1 MDSSFPRGGRKTLWL
16 LAFLGYTVLGLWN
29 LGVVVTGKL
38 AAGESVHIIY
48 NIIDEM
54 SATYCGLALLPL
66 LLGLF
71 SRFPLRRGRLAARL
85 PLYFLSSFLYAGI
98 WMSLMWMARSLLYLA
113 FGLETYRFGRLPY
126 QYLMETLKM
135 TLLFWIIYG
144 LAAYFKASRER
155 EEQRVRAS
163 RLEGQ
168 LAQARLKALQARL
181 HPHFLF
187 NTLNMISS
195 MIYEDT
201 KAADKMIADLSDL
214 LRMTMNSSSFEL
226 HPLANELEILRLY
239 VDIMKARY
247 RDKLVVDYRI
257 EEGARRALVPGF
269 ILQPL
274 VENSIKHG
282 MTAGRKTEILI
293 SASERAGRLELAVE
307 DNGPGLEGGRENAVR
322 DGLGLTSTVERLE
335 NLYGVDHEF
344 HLENREEKGLR
355 AVVEVPFRIAAE
367 EKRP

>member
-1 MDSSFPRGGRKTLWL
+1 MDASFPRGGRKTLWL
-16 LAFLGYTVLGLWN
+16 LFFLGFTALGLWN

-38 AAGESVHIIY
+38 AGGETVHIIY
-48 NIIDEM
+48 NVIDEM
-54 SATYCGLALLPL
+54 SATYCGLALVPL
-66 LLGLF
+66 LLALF

-98 WMSLMWMARSLLYLA
+98 WMFLMWVTRSLLYPVFNL
-113 FGLETYRFGRLPY
+113 GTYRFGRLPY

-144 LAAYFKASRER
+144 LFAYFKASRER

-168 LAQARLKALQARL
+168 LAQARLQALQARL

-195 MIYEDT
+195 MIYEDA

-214 LRMTMNSSSFEL
+214 LRITMNSSSFEM
-226 HPLANELEILRLY
+226 HSLANELEILRLY
-239 VDIMKARY
+239 VNIMKARY
-247 RDKLVVDYRI
+247 QDKLVVDYRI
-257 EEGARRALVPGF
+257 EDGTLKAMVPGF

-282 MTAGRKTEILI
+282 MTAGKKTEILV
-293 SASERAGRLELAVE
+293 SASARGGRLELAVE
-307 DNGPGLEGGRENAVR
+307 DNGPGIDGGRDDGVR

-335 NLYGVDHEF
+335 NLYGGDHEF
-344 HLENREEKGLR
+344 HLENKADKGLL
-355 AVVEVPFRIAAE
+355 AVVEVPFRIAAA
-367 EKRP
+367 EKGP